1 MKTHIVTS
9 KLNDSHTFT
18 YQNTL
23 SRTRFHLTLV
33 SMRSEKSIKGS
44 LYIIWGRTIAYGHSI
59 SVVLAIFSI
68 SHPSIQLSMNQ
79 CCVQVHLLAPF
90 ASLIPMNI
98 SNICSLMQRAETII
112 NSGVSHT
119 PFSCKDIYITH
130 QVSPSVPSNSSMR
143 RAFWNILY
151 CISSLMKCLGE
162 PG

>member
-1 MKTHIVTS
+1 MHHIADTLWLQS
-9 KLNDSHTFT
+9 WIIH
-18 YQNTL
+18 TL

-130 QVSPSVPSNSSMR
+130 QVSPSVPSNTSTR
-143 RAFWNILY
+143 KAVLKLY
-151 CISSLMKCLGE
+151 TFVSPLWSVWGN
-162 PG
+162 PW